1 MLIDKKLSSLKDKL
15 YGEKPEA
22 PVKEK
27 KVKTAK
33 VEAVKKLGK
42 SNKK

>member
-1 MLIDKKLSSLKDKL
+1 MHCSCKELINRNKKSMSCNK
-15 YGEKPEA
+15 
-22 PVKEK
+22 KEK

-42 SNKK
+42 SKKK